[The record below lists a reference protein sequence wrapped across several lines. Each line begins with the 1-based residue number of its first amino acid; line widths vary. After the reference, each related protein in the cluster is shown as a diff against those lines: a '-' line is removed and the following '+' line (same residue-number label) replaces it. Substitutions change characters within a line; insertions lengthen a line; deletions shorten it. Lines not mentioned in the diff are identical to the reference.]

1 MIIVRDNAWMF
12 LYTCEQRELD
22 FTSMAKVDKHIIVSH
37 DDEIGVEYLEPNLS
51 YTDGRRKYKKVW

>member
-1 MIIVRDNAWMF
+1 MF

-51 YTDGRRKYKKVW
+51 YTDGRRKYKKV